1 MNIVYLITRTN
12 DIKSNKL
19 YMYIFTITLIFAGTF
34 LYLFPNSL
42 AVNLSQGKYS
52 FFSIADPTK
61 VNGEM
66 NILARQ

>member
-1 MNIVYLITRTN
+1 
-12 DIKSNKL
+12 
-19 YMYIFTITLIFAGTF
+19 MYSFTITLIFAGTF
-34 LYLFPNSL
+34 LYLFSNSL

-52 FFSIADPTK
+52 FFSIEDPTK